1 MSDGGGQAAPRTTER
16 KTVVAGLLAAPGLL
30 HELARHMAGKL
41 PGDLSARFPDFSW
54 QIVVKKEPLAGPQGN
69 GEDLIKVARQR
80 LLDEGWDLA
89 ICLTDLPL
97 HVGRRPV
104 TAHASAALGVG
115 IVSVP
120 ALGVLH
126 LEANVRLAVVN
137 LIEALVGE
145 GVPDTDDG
153 AQNGERFSRVRG
165 WLETLSSP
173 MGRIDVADDR
183 TFRFVTAPSE
193 GNLRLAIGMLRA
205 NRPWRVVVG
214 LSRALVASVGT
225 AALALT
231 SPGVWMIA
239 HGMGLIQ
246 MLMAAVASV
255 AAICVSLIVA
265 HGLWERNSGRTNP
278 EARRRTALFNTI
290 TVLTVLI
297 GVLTLYVTQL
307 IINIAVVRL
316 LISPSV
322 LQRNVHSPVGI
333 GDYLWLAWLTTS
345 MAAVGGALGAALE
358 NNDAVREAAYG
369 YRPEKRIEA
378 QRSSS

>member
-1 MSDGGGQAAPRTTER
+1 MGDGGTQAAPQTTER
-16 KTVVAGLLAAPGLL
+16 KTMVIGLLAAPGLL
-30 HELARHMAGKL
+30 HELARHVANELGD
-41 PGDLSARFPDFSW
+41 DLSARFPDFSW
-54 QIVVKKEPLAGPQGN
+54 QIVVKKEPLAGPQGS

-80 LLDEGWDLA
+80 LLDKGWDLA

-115 IVSVP
+115 IISVP
-120 ALGVLH
+120 ALGALH
-126 LEANVRLAVVN
+126 LESNLRLAVVN

-145 GVPDTDDG
+145 GAPDADTAG
-153 AQNGERFSRVRG
+153 HNGERLSRVRDR
-165 WLETLSSP
+165 LEELSSP

-183 TFRFVTAPSE
+183 TFRFVTTPSE
-193 GNLRLAIGMLRA
+193 GNLRLMIGMLRA

-225 AALALT
+225 AAFALT

-239 HGMGLIQ
+239 HGMGLAQ
-246 MLMAAVASV
+246 MLAAAVASI
-255 AAICVSLIVA
+255 AAICVSLMVA
-265 HGLWERNSGRTNP
+265 HGLWERNSARSL
-278 EARRRTALFNTI
+278 EARRRIALFNTT

-316 LISPSV
+316 LIAPSV

-333 GDYLWLAWLTTS
+333 GDYLWLAWLATS
-345 MAAVGGALGAALE
+345 MATVGGALGAALE

-369 YRPEKRIEA
+369 YRPELRIEA
-378 QRSSS
+378 QRTSS